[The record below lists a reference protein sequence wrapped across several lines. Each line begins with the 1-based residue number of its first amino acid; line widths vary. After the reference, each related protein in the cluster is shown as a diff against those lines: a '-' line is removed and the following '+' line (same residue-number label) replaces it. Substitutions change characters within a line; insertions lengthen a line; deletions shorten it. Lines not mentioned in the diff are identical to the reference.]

1 MTNLYI
7 KRAIF
12 TTMKRTIFFFFITF
26 QWMFA
31 SAQYSLD
38 TLFSRMEKQ
47 AELCPMEKVHLHT
60 DRSTYVAGDTIWAK
74 AYIVDGLTHMPAR
87 QSRYV
92 YVTLQNPFGESV
104 STVCLRADEKG
115 NVHGNLPL
123 SDELPQGEYTLTAHT
138 RYMENSESDYF
149 FRKKIAVKGLVGH
162 TIRMESE
169 IRGSHLDIR
178 FRNPETNQILSTKD
192 CAVCVPAGDI
202 HVQKKDSGYSAK
214 LHNPEEKVFLVKV
227 GNYQEFVTVSPKPD
241 YEVSFLP
248 EGGNLIAGC
257 TNRMAFK
264 AINSLGQGENVR
276 GTVRD
281 EKDSILLAFESI
293 HRGMGSFPFVPQAG
307 RKYVAVCENSDGDV
321 KRFNLPEA
329 TDGYSLQVNQAKE
342 KYYVRILQSKGQ
354 SSDEVLYL
362 LAHQKGWPIQ
372 AYQYAPEK
380 DTYVFNMREFSQGT
394 ASFLL
399 VSSRGSILNERMV
412 FVHKGEEAQGRI
424 TSDKDEYGKRE
435 RIQLSV
441 EVNTPDGEAWE
452 GDCSVS
458 VVNCNH
464 VPMDSCS
471 SILSSLLLESDLKGN
486 IEEPSWYFRAGN
498 GHFCQQALDALMMT
512 QGWRR
517 YNLEEAWTGAYRHP
531 QMVHEISQTIQGKV
545 TRRVSRKPVEE
556 ATVQM
561 MIPPLGIT
569 RKMTTGK
576 DGTFRFEGFEY
587 PDSTVYWVNA
597 YTHQGKDNIVLQ
609 LDTIVPPR
617 LDIVLP
623 SSRSERM
630 LPAITRSPEIIPRSV
645 YQNGMR
651 HIFLDEVSV
660 TALRKK
666 PRTPY
671 ETVIGAK
678 SIKRERIEQSG
689 INDFLSFLRQQY
701 AGLNWI
707 EVEGSIVLILRGG
720 PATLYFDGTICR
732 HNDLGSQDI
741 IRFLRPADV
750 EQIDIII
757 APFSLSYDPQAI
769 GGIVAVTTKSGDYA
783 GAKWHPTNL
792 KNIQLLGYQE
802 PVEFYSPRYG
812 SVQGLKAS
820 EPDHRTT
827 VHWQPC
833 LDIKDGKATIE
844 FYTTDD
850 PINYSIVIEGV
861 RADGTLLSIEKRMT
875 GVGLM

>member
-1 MTNLYI
+1 
-7 KRAIF
+7 
-12 TTMKRTIFFFFITF
+12 MKRTILFLCLTF

-87 QSRYV
+87 KSRYV

-104 STVCLRADEKG
+104 SAVCLRADEKG
-115 NVHGNLPL
+115 KVHGNLPL
-123 SDELPQGEYTLTAHT
+123 SDELPQGEYTLTAYT

-149 FRKKIAVKGLVGH
+149 FRKKITVKGLVGH

-178 FRNPETNQILSTKD
+178 FRNPETNQILNTKD
-192 CAVCVPAGDI
+192 CAVYVPAGDI

-227 GNYQEFVTVSPKPD
+227 GNYQEFVTVSPKPY

-248 EGGNLIAGC
+248 EGGNLIVGC

-281 EKDSILLAFESI
+281 EKDSILLTFESI
-293 HRGMGSFPFVPQAG
+293 HRGMGSFPFIPQPG

-342 KYYVRILQSKGQ
+342 KYYVRILQSKDQ

-372 AYQYAPEK
+372 AHQYAPEK

-399 VSSRGSILNERMV
+399 VSSKGSILNERMV

-435 RIQLSV
+435 RMQLSV

-498 GHFCQQALDALMMT
+498 GQFRQQALDALMMT

-531 QMVHEISQTIQGKV
+531 LIAHEMSQTIQGKV

-561 MIPPLGIT
+561 MIPPLGVT
-569 RKMTTGK
+569 RKVTTGK

-597 YTHQGKDNIVLQ
+597 YTHEGKDNIVLQ

-617 LDIVLP
+617 FDLVLP
-623 SSRSERM
+623 SFRADRM
-630 LPAITRSPEIIPRSV
+630 LPVVTHSSEVMLRSV

-660 TALRKK
+660 TAPKKK
-666 PRTPY
+666 PRTEY

-678 SIKRERIEQSG
+678 SIKEDRISQSG
-689 INDFLSFLRQQY
+689 VNDLLTFLRQQY
-701 AGLNWI
+701 AAINWI
-707 EVEGSIVLILRGG
+707 EKDGFLLLTLRGAVVTVYLDGSIAR
-720 PATLYFDGTICR
+720 AY
-732 HNDLGSQDI
+732 DLGSHDVL
-741 IRFLRPADV
+741 RNFLLRDV
-750 EQIDIII
+750 AQIDIIPP
-757 APFSLSYDPQAI
+757 PFSVCYDPLAG
-769 GGIVAVTTKSGDYA
+769 GGIVAITTKEGGY
-783 GAKWHPTNL
+783 GAEWHPTNL
-792 KNIQLLGYQE
+792 KNVQLLGYQE

-833 LDIKDGKATIE
+833 LDIKNGKATVE

-850 PINYSIVIEGV
+850 AVNYSIVIEGV

-875 GVGLM
+875 ASGAM